1 MSSIK
6 LNLNS
11 DKTER
16 LLIASQWCSRPQLLS
31 LNVCGNQISRSV
43 TVRTVAVVVDSYM
56 KFERKVS
63 SICKVSFFH
72 SNRNVSRIY
81 ESM

>member
-1 MSSIK
+1 MVTALRLEACVKDVSDWMSSIK
-6 LNLNS
+6 SNLNS

-43 TVRTVAVVVDSYM
+43 TVRNVAVVVDSY
-56 KFERKVS
+56 
-63 SICKVSFFH
+63 I
-72 SNRNVSRIY
+72 
-81 ESM
+81 